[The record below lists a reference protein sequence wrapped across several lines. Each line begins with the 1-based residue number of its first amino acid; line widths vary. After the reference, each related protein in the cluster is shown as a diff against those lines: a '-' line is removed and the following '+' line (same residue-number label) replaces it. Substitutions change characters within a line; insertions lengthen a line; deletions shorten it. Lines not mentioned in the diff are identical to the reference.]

1 MVTSKHYFALF
12 VIMLSFFL
20 LPVIVHAQST
30 LTGALVAGQPAIS
43 QITTSGDSVRFA
55 YTLNQ
60 ISQVTIQALS
70 DTTHPTITVLR
81 DGALVAQQKNPA
93 NEPMIVLNVI
103 LDAGAYIVEISAL
116 EGATGTVIAL
126 IQSETPVIVTNLT
139 TGNIVTGEVSAAAS
153 AVLYSISALPEASYV
168 YYESLNS
175 ALGANVQLVNVTTGQ
190 DVATLGAGLT
200 GGRLRIPAGNNLY
213 RLQIAHTGVE
223 TSIPYTLCFA
233 VASGDECV
241 QGGAIVAPVATQT
254 DQTVV
259 SADGTCMVS
268 PKFAGGANIRQSAS
282 TNAPIITALLDGT
295 SAKVLGIDPTNS
307 WYNVEYNGI
316 MGWAA
321 LSAVQSA
328 VNCAGL
334 PILIPPP
341 VPPTPVPP
349 TVTPVPVQP
358 TLPPTAAPSGP
369 CLITFSAPE
378 LIYTVPLVDPSNI
391 FDQIP
396 AGGELIPVGRANVGG
411 QDWWKTN
418 YFGAWWLNAPG
429 TAGMISGNCGGL
441 PFITP

>member
-1 MVTSKHYFALF
+1 MTIAKRWLLA
-12 VIMLSFFL
+12 FL
-20 LPVIVHAQST
+20 LGLLLPGIVITHAQDA
-30 LTGALVAGQPAIS
+30 LNGALVAGQPAIS
-43 QITTSGDSVRFA
+43 QIAIAGEKARFA
-55 YTLNQ
+55 YSLNQ

-70 DTTHPTITVLR
+70 DAIHPTITVLR
-81 DGALVAQQKNPA
+81 DGRVVAQQSNSA
-93 NEPMIVLNVI
+93 TEPMVVLNAV
-103 LDAGAYIVEISAL
+103 LDAGAYIVEIGAL

-126 IQSETPVIVTNLT
+126 IQSETPVIVMNLFA
-139 TGNIVTGEVSAAAS
+139 GSMVTGEVSATS
-153 AVLYSISALPEASYV
+153 AIALYSFSALPEASYV
-168 YYESLNS
+168 YYESLNPV
-175 ALGANVQLVNVTTGQ
+175 LGAIVQLLNVTTGQ

-213 RLQIAHTGVE
+213 RLQFTYTGVE
-223 TSIPYTLCFA
+223 ASIAYTVCFA
-233 VASGDECV
+233 SVSGSECE
-241 QGGAIVAPVATQT
+241 QGGGSVVVPVATPA
-254 DQTVV
+254 DQTVI
-259 SADGTCMVS
+259 SADDACVVS

-282 TNAPIITALLDGT
+282 TNAPIITALVDGT
-295 SAKVLGIDPTNS
+295 TAKVLGIDPTSS

-328 VNCAGL
+328 GNCAGL
-334 PILIPPP
+334 PIVIPPP
-341 VPPTPVPP
+341 VPPTAVPPTITPVPVPP
-349 TVTPVPVQP
+349 TAT
-358 TLPPTAAPSGP
+358 PSGP
-369 CLITFSAPE
+369 CLITFTAPE

-429 TAGMISGNCGGL
+429 TAGIITGDCGGL